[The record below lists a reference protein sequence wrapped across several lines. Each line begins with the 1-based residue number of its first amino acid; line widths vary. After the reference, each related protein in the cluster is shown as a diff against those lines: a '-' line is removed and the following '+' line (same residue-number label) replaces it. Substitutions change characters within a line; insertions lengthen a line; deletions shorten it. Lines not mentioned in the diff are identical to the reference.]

1 MFRGCYISNIDS
13 NNIQQNCVKHVGLNA
28 LIYAHEHLTW
38 TPKQLRHTLM
48 VRFRFMIILD
58 IRSPAAVFI
67 DIYLYIHIWG
77 FGFFGVWSIWMV
89 KSVSAFGFAKCV
101 VALPIVRIARCR
113 LGDPFRAVPR
123 QPVANQA
130 TSFFVRPNPLKPPGC
145 YQLLVWFSKPFFK
158 CVLSLG
164 NS

>member
-67 DIYLYIHIWG
+67 DIYIYIYIYEGLDSLVFEVFEWSNQSPHLVSLSVLLRCPLLELPG
-77 FGFFGVWSIWMV
+77 AVWVIH
-89 KSVSAFGFAKCV
+89 FALC
-101 VALPIVRIARCR
+101 L
-113 LGDPFRAVPR
+113 D
-123 QPVANQA
+123 N
-130 TSFFVRPNPLKPPGC
+130 
-145 YQLLVWFSKPFFK
+145 LLLIKQH
-158 CVLSLG
+158 LSLSG
-164 NS
+164 RIL